1 MGLAKE
7 LRSRRTIVAR
17 EISVQ
22 AWADESGQPFKLY
35 CRPITCHDLNEI
47 QKRHP
52 KVLEAPTVGSMVD
65 LICMK
70 AVDQGGEKLF
80 SSAEDR
86 IDLMGE
92 ETAVISA
99 IAEEMFAQIESV
111 EDIEKNF

>member
-7 LRSRRTIVAR
+7 LRNRRTITTRKIGVA
-17 EISVQ
+17 
-22 AWADESGQPFKLY
+22 AWADTDGTPFYLY

-52 KVLEAPTVGSMVD
+52 QVLEAPTVGSMVD

-70 AVDQGGEKLF
+70 AEDESGEKLF
-80 SSAEDR
+80 ASAEDR